1 MQAAPPPDEEEEEGA
16 EEEGE
21 EESEEEEGGGG
32 GGGGGEGA
40 FAKSAFQLTAEDVY
54 DISYLLGREL
64 HALGREPR
72 AGLAARVARLQFRV
86 VSVLEMLEALVS
98 EHCVAAEAL
107 RLERDSLR
115 REVDGLRAQGGRA
128 GSAEVNLGPN
138 QMIIDLTDA
147 NRPRF
152 TLQELKEVLQERN
165 QLKAQLLVTQE
176 ELQCYKRSAVV
187 WDFSLC
193 GKGSAKV
200 DQATCCLKLEKCVY
214 KKWFSLAVWLFPL
227 EA

>member
-1 MQAAPPPDEEEEEGA
+1 GGPKGTKEEEKGCP
-16 EEEGE
+16 GKQ
-21 EESEEEEGGGG
+21 
-32 GGGGGEGA
+32 GA

-128 GSAEVNLGPN
+128 GSVNLGPN